1 MYTRL
6 WLLLRGY
13 GTTKEKLFFLA
24 TIAVLGIFILLVYL
38 ICQMVQGVQQ
48 ISTDVNTLSE
58 EDEALGIDAL
68 NEEQQAMTD
77 SYNHVH

>member
-1 MYTRL
+1 MFTRL
-6 WLLLRGY
+6 WVLLRGY

-24 TIAVLGIFILLVYL
+24 SLAVLGIFILVVYV

-48 ISTDVNTLSE
+48 ISTDATTISE

-68 NEEQQAMTD
+68 NEDQQAMTD
-77 SYNHVH
+77 SYNHAL